1 MTFRQRKGR
10 RQRLTL
16 SARAD
21 CMKNWKKIS
30 SGRITVF
37 ISHRL
42 DFTRLSNHIFVLK
55 GGGVCEEGTHEELME
70 KEGHYY
76 EMYQA
81 RSKWYA

>member
-1 MTFRQRKGR
+1 
-10 RQRLTL
+10 
-16 SARAD
+16 
-21 CMKNWKKIS
+21 MKNWEKIS

-42 DFTRLSNHIFVLK
+42 DFARLSNHIFVLK
-55 GGGVCEEGTHEELME
+55 DGGVCEEGAHEELME

-81 RSKWYA
+81 QPKWYA